1 MAQRTLSFVFLA
13 SLWETKPN
21 YMNIKVCGITEMK
34 QLQQLDG
41 LDIDFAG
48 LIFYKESPRYI
59 GDKIS
64 KKDLKKAD
72 LDIKKVGVF
81 VNPEMIEVLDA
92 IDEYGL
98 EVVQL
103 HGDES
108 PEMCEDLSSEV
119 EVIKAFRVTEG
130 VDIDK
135 LVAPYDA
142 VCDYY
147 LFDTGGLKES
157 FGGTGQ
163 QFDWSILTKAKIEK
177 PFFLSGG
184 IGPEDAQKVKGFVHP
199 DFFGVDINS
208 RFEKEPGV
216 KDMAKVLQFRQGL
229 KK

>member
-1 MAQRTLSFVFLA
+1 
-13 SLWETKPN
+13 
-21 YMNIKVCGITEMK
+21 MNIKVCGITEMK

-59 GDKIS
+59 GEKIS
-64 KKDLKKAD
+64 KKELKSADFDL
-72 LDIKKVGVF
+72 KKVGVF
-81 VNPEMIEVLDA
+81 VNPDMIDVLDA
-92 IDEYGL
+92 IDDYGL
-98 EVVQL
+98 DAVQL
-103 HGDES
+103 HGGES
-108 PEMCEDLSSEV
+108 PEMCDDLSGEV
-119 EVIKAFRVTEG
+119 EVIKAFRV
-130 VDIDK
+130 VDETNIDK

-157 FGGTGQ
+157 FGGTGK

-184 IGPEDAQKVKGFVHP
+184 IGVEDAAKVKAFTHP
-199 DFFGVDINS
+199 DFFGIDINS
-208 RFEKEPGV
+208 KFEKSPGV
-216 KDMAKVLQFRQGL
+216 KDMGAVLQFRQGL

>member
-1 MAQRTLSFVFLA
+1 
-13 SLWETKPN
+13 
-21 YMNIKVCGITEMK
+21 MNIKVCGITEMK

-64 KKDLKKAD
+64 KQDLKKAD
-72 LDIKKVGVF
+72 FDLKKVGVF
-81 VNPEMIEVLDA
+81 VNPEMIDVLDA
-92 IDEYGL
+92 IDDYGL
-98 EVVQL
+98 DAVQL

-119 EVIKAFRVTEG
+119 EVIKVFRITGDE
-130 VDIDK
+130 DIDK

-157 FGGTGQ
+157 FGGTGK
-163 QFDWSILTKAKIEK
+163 QFDWTILTKAKIEK

-184 IGPEDAQKVKGFVHP
+184 IGPDDAPKVKAFKHP

-208 RFEKEPGV
+208 LFEKEPGV
-216 KDMAKVLQFRQGL
+216 KDMSKVLHFRQAM

>member
-1 MAQRTLSFVFLA
+1 
-13 SLWETKPN
+13 
-21 YMNIKVCGITEMK
+21 MNIKVCGITEMK

-48 LIFYKESPRYI
+48 LIFFKDSPRYV
-59 GDKIS
+59 GEKLS
-64 KKDLKKAD
+64 KKEVKKAD
-72 LDIKKVGVF
+72 FDLKKVGVF
-81 VNPEMIEVLDA
+81 VNPEMIDVLDA
-92 IDEYGL
+92 IDDYGL
-98 EVVQL
+98 DVVQL

-119 EVIKAFRVTEG
+119 EVIKAFRIAGDEN
-130 VDIDK
+130 IDE

-147 LFDTGGLKES
+147 LFDTGSLKES
-157 FGGTGQ
+157 FGGTGK
-163 QFDWSILTKAKIEK
+163 QFDWNILTRAKIEK

-184 IGPEDAQKVKGFVHP
+184 IGPDDAPKVKAFKHP

-208 RFEKEPGV
+208 LFEKEPGV
-216 KDMAKVLQFRQGL
+216 KDMSKVLHFRQAM

>member
-1 MAQRTLSFVFLA
+1 
-13 SLWETKPN
+13 
-21 YMNIKVCGITEMK
+21 MNIKVCGITEMK

-59 GDKIS
+59 GEKIS
-64 KKDLKKAD
+64 KAELKKAD

-81 VNPEMIEVLDA
+81 VNPEMIDVLDA
-92 IDEYGL
+92 IDDYGL

-119 EVIKAFRVTEG
+119 EVIKAFRVTDG
-130 VDIDK
+130 VDIDE

-163 QFDWSILTKAKIEK
+163 QFDWTILTKAKIEK

-184 IGPEDAQKVKGFVHP
+184 IGVEDAVRIKAFKHP
-199 DFFGVDINS
+199 DYFGVDINS

-216 KDMAKVLQFRQGL
+216 KDMGLVLQFKQGL
-229 KK
+229 KR